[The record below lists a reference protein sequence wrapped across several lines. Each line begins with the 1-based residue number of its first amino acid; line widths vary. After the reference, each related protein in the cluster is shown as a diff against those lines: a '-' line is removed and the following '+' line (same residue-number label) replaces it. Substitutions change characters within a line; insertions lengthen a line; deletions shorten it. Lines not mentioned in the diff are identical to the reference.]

1 MFSKSWG
8 YSQNTNLLVNIMTQ
22 STDQEIG
29 EIKSAID
36 TNSRAIDANNK
47 AIADLT
53 VSIAGLR
60 EEMRVGFARLEGQIN
75 NVETKLDG
83 QIEVVRGELKVLDVK
98 FAGRPKIG
106 FWSLLVRGTVVFVL
120 AGLVLAFLLS

>member
-1 MFSKSWG
+1 
-8 YSQNTNLLVNIMTQ
+8 MTQ